1 MFPINILLVDD
12 HKLFAKSLAVALEEY
27 SEIET
32 LSTAQNI
39 PDLPKLVR
47 DADIVLMDINLG
59 ALSGEPGLDLAS
71 RLLEEAP
78 GTKIVILTGY
88 DLPVYRHEAKKRG
101 FCGFLNKNISPEEL
115 VTALLRVRRGGNC
128 FPRESGE
135 PLLEE
140 LTSVEKTILGRIS
153 RGEKRRQIARSLYIS
168 ERTLSNHLQHI
179 FEKLGVS
186 SAVEAVTRAIQ
197 LGYIPPLC

>member
-32 LSTAQNI
+32 LYTAQNI
-39 PDLPKLVR
+39 PDLPVR
-47 DADIVLMDINLG
+47 DADIVLMDLNLG

-88 DLPVYRHEAKKRG
+88 DLPVYRREAKKRG

-115 VTALLRVRRGGNC
+115 VTALLRVQRGGNC

-153 RGEKRRQIARSLYIS
+153 RGEKRRQIAQSLYIS

-179 FEKLGVS
+179 FEKLDVS

>member
-32 LSTAQNI
+32 LYTAQNI
-39 PDLPKLVR
+39 PDLPVR
-47 DADIVLMDINLG
+47 EADIVLMDLNLG

-88 DLPVYRHEAKKRG
+88 DLPVYRREAKKRG

-115 VTALLRVRRGGNC
+115 VTALLRVQRGGNC

-153 RGEKRRQIARSLYIS
+153 RGEKRRQIAQSLYIS

-179 FEKLGVS
+179 FEKLDVS